1 MKTKMV
7 RIFCMMTGNSVVP
20 LNIDTIARK
29 PLKNIEVRG
38 DAEKRIFLFLTNNG
52 SYYRNLIITA
62 HE

>member
-1 MKTKMV
+1 
-7 RIFCMMTGNSVVP
+7 MMTGNSVVP